1 MPDAISRF
9 TGFAR
14 EYDAVRP
21 RPPASV
27 VQVIK
32 QWSGAGAPDVVDL
45 GAGTGLS
52 AVIWAGQAWT
62 VTAIEPSADMRA
74 IAVWRLAGA
83 GAGAT
88 LDRADQAGRA
98 DDAGDAGEVS
108 AAGDANGVSGASA
121 AAGAADATGARAA
134 GGADTG
140 LQTEFV
146 VRDATAEHTGLS
158 GGCADVVTASQ
169 AMHWFDPDRALP
181 EIARLLRPGGVFA
194 AYDCD
199 WPPCIDWE
207 TDAAYTAA
215 AQRIAELEIAR
226 GLSPPH
232 AGKDHLVR
240 LRRSG
245 LFRYATEIAV
255 HSREQGDAERL
266 VAVALS
272 QGGAVALLAD
282 GATEDELGLSTLRE
296 VAARRLPRPRTWWW
310 TYRIRL
316 AVR

>member
-1 MPDAISRF
+1 MPDAVSRF
-9 TGFAR
+9 AGFAG
-14 EYDAVRP
+14 EYDAARP
-21 RPPASV
+21 RPPARV

-32 QWSGAGAPDVVDL
+32 QWSGAGAPDVVDI

-74 IAVWRLAGA
+74 VAIRRLAE
-83 GAGAT
+83 AGAT
-88 LDRADQAGRA
+88 LDRADRADQAGDGDEA
-98 DDAGDAGEVS
+98 AQAGAP
-108 AAGDANGVSGASA
+108 GDANGMSRAG
-121 AAGAADATGARAA
+121 AAGAVVATGLR
-134 GGADTG
+134 
-140 LQTEFV
+140 TEFAV
-146 VRDATAEHTGLS
+146 LDATAEHTGLS

-207 TDAAYTAA
+207 TDAAYAAA
-215 AQRIAELEIAR
+215 AQRITDLENAR
-226 GLSPPH
+226 GLRPPH

-245 LFRYATEIAV
+245 LFRYVTEIAV

-282 GATEDELGLSTLRE
+282 GATEDELGLTTLRE

>member
-1 MPDAISRF
+1 MPDAVSRF
-9 TGFAR
+9 TGFAS
-14 EYDAVRP
+14 EYDAARP

-74 IAVWRLAGA
+74 IAVRRLAA
-83 GAGAT
+83 AGAT

-98 DDAGDAGEVS
+98 DDAGDAAGVS
-108 AAGDANGVSGASA
+108 TAGDANGVSRAGT
-121 AAGAADATGARAA
+121 AAGAADAARAA

-146 VRDATAEHTGLS
+146 VLDATAEHTGLS
-158 GGCADVVTASQ
+158 SGCADVVTASQ

-255 HSREQGDAERL
+255 QSREQGDAERL

>member
-1 MPDAISRF
+1 MPDAVSRF
-9 TGFAR
+9 TGFAG
-14 EYDAVRP
+14 EYDAARP
-21 RPPASV
+21 APPAEL
-27 VQVIK
+27 VQVIM
-32 QWSGAGAPDVVDL
+32 QWSGRAAPDVVDI

-52 AVIWAGQAWT
+52 TVLWAGHAAT

-74 IAVWRLAGA
+74 VAISRVAAATQAAAAQGGA
-83 GAGAT
+83 PGHTGT
-88 LDRADQAGRA
+88 AGRP
-98 DDAGDAGEVS
+98 
-108 AAGDANGVSGASA
+108 
-121 AAGAADATGARAA
+121 DATGGTAVRR
-134 GGADTG
+134 
-140 LQTEFV
+140 TEFTV
-146 VRDATAEHTGLS
+146 TDATAEHTGLP
-158 GGCADVVTASQ
+158 GGCADIVTASQ
-169 AMHWFDPDRALP
+169 AMHWFDADRALP
-181 EIARLLRPGGVFA
+181 EIARVLRPGGVLA

-207 TDAAYTAA
+207 TDAAYEAA
-215 AQRIAELEIAR
+215 AHRIGDLETAR

-240 LRRSG
+240 MRRSG

-255 HSREQGDAERL
+255 HGCEQGDAARL

-272 QGGAVALLAD
+272 QGGAVALLAS
-282 GATEDELGLSTLRE
+282 GATEEEMGLATLRE

>member
-1 MPDAISRF
+1 MPDAVSRF
-9 TGFAR
+9 TGFAS
-14 EYDAVRP
+14 EYDAARP

-74 IAVWRLAGA
+74 IAVRRLAE
-83 GAGAT
+83 AGAT
-88 LDRADQAGRA
+88 LGRADQAGRA
-98 DDAGDAGEVS
+98 EDAGDAAEVS
-108 AAGDANGVSGASA
+108 TAGDANGVSR
-121 AAGAADATGARAA
+121 AGAPASPAAARAA

-232 AGKDHLVR
+232 AGKGHLVR

-282 GATEDELGLSTLRE
+282 GATEDELGLSALRE